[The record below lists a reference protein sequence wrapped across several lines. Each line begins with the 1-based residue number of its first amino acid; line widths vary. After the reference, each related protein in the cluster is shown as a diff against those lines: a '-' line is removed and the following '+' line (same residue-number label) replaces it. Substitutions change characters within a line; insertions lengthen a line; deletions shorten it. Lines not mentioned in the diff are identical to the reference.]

1 VSGRLVLYD
10 HPHSSNALKVRFL
23 LCELGL
29 DAERVHVPFAE
40 PRPAGY
46 RALQPSGRIPLLID
60 GDVKIGE
67 SNAILRHL
75 ARRERRDDLHPSDPP
90 AAARVDW
97 ALDLWSQEVRPQLLP
112 LEDAVLWDTGD
123 PEAAD
128 GRLEDA
134 DPAAVERGVSEATA
148 ALQVWEA
155 FLPGGDTTLGGERI
169 TIADCCVAP
178 VLWRTARLPLDLASL
193 PRTARLRD
201 ALAGHPAFLAAEP
214 AG

>member
-23 LCELGL
+23 LRELGL
-29 DAERVHVPFAE
+29 SAERVHVPFAE
-40 PRPAGY
+40 PRPGAY
-46 RALQPSGRIPLLID
+46 VSMQPSGRIPLLID
-60 GDVKIGE
+60 GDVRIGE
-67 SNAILRHL
+67 SNAILRYL
-75 ARRERRDDLHPSDPP
+75 ARRQQRDDLYPSQPA

-97 ALDLWSQEVRPQLLP
+97 ALDLWSQEVRPRLLP

-134 DPAAVERGVSEATA
+134 DPAAVERGATEAMTA
-148 ALQVWEA
+148 LRVWEA
-155 FLPGGDTTLGGERI
+155 VLPGGDTTLGGERI

-178 VLWRTARLPLDLASL
+178 VLWRTARLPLDLSGL

-201 ALAGHPAFLAAEP
+201 ALSAHPAFLAAEP